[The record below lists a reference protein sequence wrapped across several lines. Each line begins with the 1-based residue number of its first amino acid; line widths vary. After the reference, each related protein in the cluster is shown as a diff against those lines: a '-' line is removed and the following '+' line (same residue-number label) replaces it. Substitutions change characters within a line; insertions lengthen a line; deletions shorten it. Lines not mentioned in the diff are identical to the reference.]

1 MRMGRDPEVYR
12 IDDAGWDHG
21 WRERFGDA
29 VDKALESYPDG
40 TEARIDEIWVK
51 KRGDKS
57 FHDYRIVVSPN
68 P

>member
-1 MRMGRDPEVYR
+1 MRTGRDPEVYR
-12 IDDAGWDHG
+12 IDDAAWENG

-29 VDKALESYPDG
+29 IDKALESYPDG

-57 FHDYRIVVSPN
+57 WHDYRITLTTP
-68 P
+68 